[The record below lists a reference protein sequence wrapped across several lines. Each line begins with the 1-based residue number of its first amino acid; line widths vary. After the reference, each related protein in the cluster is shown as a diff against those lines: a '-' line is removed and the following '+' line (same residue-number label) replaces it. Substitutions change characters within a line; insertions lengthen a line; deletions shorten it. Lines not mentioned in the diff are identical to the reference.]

1 MGLEVIAG
9 SIATIVFASSTMP
22 MLLKAWRTKDVKSYS
37 LLNIILANIGNLFY
51 TVYVMHLPL
60 GPVWALH
67 LFHCGSTGLMLYWYL
82 RYVLLSGPRR
92 GSLASSGERAE
103 PVLVEVLQHECIA
116 VEGGLGDASGQ
127 RVLTTRTE
135 DKLIP

>member
-22 MLLKAWRTKDVKSYS
+22 MLLKAWRSKDVKSYS

-51 TVYVMHLPL
+51 SIYVLHLPL

-67 LFHCGSTGLMLYWYL
+67 LFQCCSTGLSSIGTCATCSWARRSEVGVMLPWL
-82 RYVLLSGPRR
+82 QPSCPLICRPHSGGVDHQTQFEGFRLWATSRTYVR
-92 GSLASSGERAE
+92 
-103 PVLVEVLQHECIA
+103 
-116 VEGGLGDASGQ
+116 
-127 RVLTTRTE
+127 
-135 DKLIP
+135 